1 MDIRQKHVDSCRV
14 VQLYY
19 KISMHK
25 ALSAHVPPF
34 SHRRKVAAA
43 LSAAVTTAK
52 QQEPAPTLQ
61 AEPSQKKRTR

>member
-34 SHRRKVAAA
+34 SHRRKAAAA
-43 LSAAVTTAK
+43 LSAAVTTVK
-52 QQEPAPTLQ
+52 SIGDTQH
-61 AEPSQKKRTR
+61 SQGVIV